1 MGRTLICATIISGA
15 GGLGIAFCQ
24 GQGAE
29 ALPWLIGAQMVLIF
43 GVPIYNINQ
52 MSMRQSITPAG
63 VRGRVSAT
71 NRFFVWGTMPVGSL
85 LGGLL
90 GEAIG
95 LQPTI
100 AIAGAGML
108 LAGLWVAASPARS
121 LSNAAIARL
130 ADIV

>member
-1 MGRTLICATIISGA
+1 
-15 GGLGIAFCQ
+15 
-24 GQGAE
+24 
-29 ALPWLIGAQMVLIF
+29 MVLIF

-121 LSNAAIARL
+121 LSNAAIANL